1 MCKCLE
7 KYIYRSRPLIMMAFL
22 FSCSIAYSQK
32 RQISDSINHPESDT
46 INKISSDEINKIT
59 SIITLFSKQALLLMP
74 PTIVPTP
81 VNIEDKNIIFFD
93 SLKVRASRNQLTKKL
108 YDFVIVHPDTS
119 VNKRQF
125 TGTSDASYVKY
136 SGKTIRKII
145 IQRLNVFGG
154 NINNPSFDGANKIEN
169 ILNLT
174 HTNTNENIIR
184 KNLLFNSGD
193 EISPLI
199 LSDNERILRQLPYI
213 DDARI
218 LVVPV
223 SDNEADIYVFTK
235 DVYSLGATYDYRG
248 LKKGSLSVFDKNIV
262 GMGQEFGLD
271 MPFDNTRPDSP
282 GFGAHYIANNIA
294 KSFINLNVYFLN
306 GLGEKTYGFD
316 ITRKLISSA
325 TKYAGGISV
334 RMMYTTEDLDSMK
347 IPAPLKYNLQDYWL
361 SRSFMINKESVS
373 RIIIGARFINN
384 NVFNHPLIL
393 PESYHNLQKYMMF
406 LGSAAF
412 SVQKYTKTKLI
423 YSYGRTEDIPYGA
436 LFKATVGR
444 EFNEFKQ
451 RTYIGGEAS
460 FGKSINTLGY
470 FYIYTGMSTYLNKN
484 QTEQGVLSL
493 GMNYFSNLI
502 NIGSSR
508 IRNFVYLHYTRGFG
522 RYSNEYLRFLSEN
535 GFSGFAND
543 SVMGTQR
550 LSLSLES
557 VLFSPVNLYG
567 FKFAFFGFTDFSFLS
582 GTNEMLGNGYNLSS
596 IGVGIRIRNDNLVFN
611 TLQIRIAY
619 FFNPPAYSSISPVN
633 ITGEQ
638 LLRPANFEPGP
649 PAVIPYR

>member
-1 MCKCLE
+1 MCIGFE
-7 KYIYRSRPLIMMAFL
+7 KYVNRLRPLIMMAFL
-22 FSCSIAYSQK
+22 FSYSNAYSQNHLI
-32 RQISDSINHPESDT
+32 QNTPNHPEYDT
-46 INKISSDEINKIT
+46 INKISAEVINKIT
-59 SIITLFSKQALLLMP
+59 NILTLFSKQAIFLMP
-74 PTIVPTP
+74 PTNVPKP
-81 VNIEDKNIIFFD
+81 VTIEDKNIIFFD
-93 SLKVRASRNQLTKKL
+93 SLKLRASRNQLTKKI
-108 YDFVIVHPDTS
+108 YDFVIVHPDTT
-119 VNKRQF
+119 VNKKQF
-125 TGTSDASYVKY
+125 TGSSDASYVKY
-136 SGKTIRKII
+136 SGRTIRRII

-154 NINNPSFDGANKIEN
+154 NINDPSLDGASKFEN
-169 ILNLT
+169 ILNMT
-174 HTNTNENIIR
+174 HSNTNENIIR
-184 KNLLFNSGD
+184 KNLLFYSGD
-193 EISPLI
+193 KISPLT

-218 LVVPV
+218 HVVPV
-223 SDNEADIYVFTK
+223 SDEEADIYVITK
-235 DVYSLGATYDYRG
+235 DVYSLGASYDYGG
-248 LKKGSLSVFDKNIV
+248 LKKGSLSIFDKNIV
-262 GMGQEFGLD
+262 GTGQEFGVD
-271 MPFDNTRPDSP
+271 MPFDNTRPESP
-282 GFGAHYIANNIA
+282 GFGAHYLANNIA
-294 KSFINLNVYFLN
+294 KSFINLNVFFLN

-316 ITRKLISSA
+316 INRRLVSSA

-334 RMMYTTEDLDSMK
+334 HMMYTTEDLDSMK

-373 RIIIGARFINN
+373 RIIIGARFTNN

-406 LGSAAF
+406 LSSAAF

-460 FGKSINTLGY
+460 FGKSISTLGY
-470 FYIYTGMSTYLNKN
+470 FYTYTGMSTYLNKN

-502 NIGSSR
+502 NLGSSR

-522 RYSNEYLRFLSEN
+522 RYSNEYLKFIGEN

-543 SVMGTQR
+543 SAMGTQR
-550 LSLSLES
+550 LSVSLES

-582 GTNEMLGNGYNLSS
+582 GTNEMLGNGSRLSS

-619 FFNPPAYSSISPVN
+619 FPSHPEYSRISP
-633 ITGEQ
+633 IDISGEQ
-638 LLRPANFEPGP
+638 LLRPANFEPGA